1 MRSLRYST
9 QLAFPT
15 GTNMNSAR
23 GHVARATREK
33 SGPVGWARPS
43 NCASTS
49 DFFEQL
55 SSYLGRECRRPG
67 RAGDAQELL
76 EGPFHRSRLY
86 LPVRSSRSLA
96 AAKVA
101 IRPKRPRGSLRS
113 TSGRRIP
120 IARQKTP
127 ERSLRP
133 AGWTRPIWPLLLATR
148 IVAVSWLSQSRAVCL
163 HSIPR
168 VSG

>member
-1 MRSLRYST
+1 MWSLRYST

-113 TSGRRIP
+113 TSGRRVP
-120 IARQKTP
+120 IARQKSWNEACDP
-127 ERSLRP
+127 QV
-133 AGWTRPIWPLLLATR
+133 GRPIWPLLLATR